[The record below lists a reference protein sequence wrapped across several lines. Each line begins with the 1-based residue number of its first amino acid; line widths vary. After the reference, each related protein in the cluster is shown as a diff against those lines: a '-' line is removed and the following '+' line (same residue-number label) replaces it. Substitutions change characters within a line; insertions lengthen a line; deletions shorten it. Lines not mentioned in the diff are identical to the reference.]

1 MANDI
6 YRELPTIFAFT
17 NIPYEKIDYFKGTYV
32 PIRLLQ
38 LQESEKGD
46 KYSIRVDEV
55 RNPIKNVKRLY
66 YGLFCLETDYE
77 NYICYGKGNFV
88 NGFIDSRPEIGRKLI
103 VSTMVQDEHYQ
114 SYLVLY
120 TVYPVEVI
128 DTYSNEGK
136 YIVRDKAMVYL
147 CERK

>member
-6 YRELPTIFAFT
+6 SRELPTIFAYT
-17 NIPYEKIDYFKGTYV
+17 NIPYETIDCFKRTYV
-32 PIRLLQ
+32 PVRVLQ

-55 RNPIKNVKRLY
+55 RNPIRNVKKLY

-103 VSTMVQDEHYQ
+103 VSTMEQDKHFQ

-128 DTYSNEGK
+128 DSYSNDRK
-136 YIVRDKAMVYL
+136 YIVRDKDMVYL
-147 CERK
+147 CEMK